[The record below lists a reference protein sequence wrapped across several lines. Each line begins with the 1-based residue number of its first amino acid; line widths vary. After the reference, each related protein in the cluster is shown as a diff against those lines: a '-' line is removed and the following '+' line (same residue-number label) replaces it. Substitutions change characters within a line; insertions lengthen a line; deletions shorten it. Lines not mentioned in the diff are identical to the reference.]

1 MNTTIEFNCKAVR
14 DDLKNTG
21 LKTGNIRSFSNYP
34 INSFSNTH
42 LNLSS
47 AQTKS
52 ENKSALNEK
61 LLTRQRTSNIIPRI
75 ELAELLNVT
84 LGTLYN
90 WTKSGKIKSY
100 GIGSKVFYKLDEIE
114 ASMIRLNP
122 DE

>member
-1 MNTTIEFNCKAVR
+1 MNPVIEFNYKAVR
-14 DDLKNTG
+14 DDLKNTR

-47 AQTKS
+47 TQTKS
-52 ENKSALNEK
+52 ENKSVLNEK

-90 WTKSGKIKSY
+90 WTKSGKINSY
-100 GIGSKVFYKLDEIE
+100 GIGGKVFYKLDEIE
-114 ASMIRLNP
+114 SSLIRLNP
-122 DE
+122 

>member
-1 MNTTIEFNCKAVR
+1 MNPTIEFNYKPVR
-14 DDLKNTG
+14 DDLKNTR

-47 AQTKS
+47 AETMN
-52 ENKSALNEK
+52 ENKSVLNEK
-61 LLTRQRTSNIIPRI
+61 QLTRKRTSNIIPRI
-75 ELAELLNVT
+75 ELAKLLNVT

>member
-1 MNTTIEFNCKAVR
+1 MNPTIEFNCKEVR
-14 DDLKNTG
+14 DNLKNTR

-47 AQTKS
+47 AQTKN
-52 ENKSALNEK
+52 ENEPVLNEK

-75 ELAELLNVT
+75 ELAKLLNVT

-90 WTKSGKIKSY
+90 WTKSGKINSY
-100 GIGSKVFYKLDEIE
+100 GIGGKVFYKLDEIE
-114 ASMIRLNP
+114 SSLIRLNP
-122 DE
+122 EE

>member
-42 LNLSS
+42 FNLSS
-47 AQTKS
+47 AQTMS
-52 ENKSALNEK
+52 ENKSVLNEK

-75 ELAELLNVT
+75 ELVLRAT
-84 LGTLYN
+84 N
-90 WTKSGKIKSY
+90 WTKK
-100 GIGSKVFYKLDEIE
+100 
-114 ASMIRLNP
+114 
-122 DE
+122 